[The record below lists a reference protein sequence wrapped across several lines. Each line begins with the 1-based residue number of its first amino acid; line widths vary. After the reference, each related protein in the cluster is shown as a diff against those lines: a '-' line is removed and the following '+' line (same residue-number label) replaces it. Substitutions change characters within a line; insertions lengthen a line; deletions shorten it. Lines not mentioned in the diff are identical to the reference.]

1 MTTDYDRWL
10 EQPYEDEHE
19 AEDEYE
25 SASEAYDES
34 DSYWEDLNEYMFAN
48 PGKDEDD
55 FRDSNDYKGG
65 VEHYL
70 EMLNTPPDPP
80 ADREYRTRGWG

>member
-25 SASEAYDES
+25 SASEQYDES
-34 DSYWEDLNEYMFAN
+34 DSYWEHLNEYMFAN

-55 FRDSNDYKGG
+55 FRNSNDYKGG
-65 VEHYL
+65 VEGYL

-80 ADREYRTRGWG
+80 EDREYRTRGWA